1 MDAASHV
8 GKTWIPGK
16 VVGQHTLLREIARGG
31 MAEIWLAFHQ
41 GPAGFER
48 LVVIKRVLADAEEDP
63 QFVTMFLDE
72 ARIAA
77 QLHHPNI
84 VQVFDLGELEGSY
97 YMVME
102 FLPGQSLGKV
112 ARRFH
117 QLDGK
122 MPTALA
128 VQIISAAARGLG
140 HAHRL
145 KGLDG
150 APMQVVHR
158 DVSPQNLMVTY
169 DGQVKVL
176 DFGIAR
182 AVGRVTQTHTGVVR
196 GKIAYMSPEQALE
209 LPLDSS
215 ADVFSLGIIL
225 FEVLSGTRLHQGAE
239 DLAILKRLADP
250 DPFARVRELRNRFDA
265 RLEHVVA
272 KALSMQRETRFRDG
286 LEFHDALESWLA
298 TQPRGPET
306 LEAAM
311 KRTFAPEVERLP
323 ELYKT
328 AQEAAAI
335 PPPSQPS
342 LPSQQ
347 FATQTRSTRARPFA
361 IASGALVL
369 VLATAGITTVIT
381 RAPSSANAPEVVV
394 PTVRADEVPVVRVPA
409 ESPPA
414 QAPVEPMV
422 VKLPVEPTPA
432 EPTVEAVGTPTTGGQ
447 PPPDKVAK
455 LADAASTQRGR
466 LTLDTEPWTRVF
478 LGKTLLGETPLV
490 DVKIPPGR
498 HRLRLVNAAEK
509 VDTEIEVQ
517 VAPGGTVR
525 KKLAL

>member
-8 GKTWIPGK
+8 GRTWVPGK

-48 LVVIKRVLADAEEDP
+48 LVVIKRVLADTEEDP

-150 APMQVVHR
+150 APMHVVHR

-182 AVGRVTQTHTGVVR
+182 AVGRVTQTSTGVVR

-209 LPLDSS
+209 LPMDSS
-215 ADVFSLGIIL
+215 ADVFSLGVIL

-239 DLAILKRLADP
+239 DLAILKRLAQP

-265 RLEHVVA
+265 RLEHIA
-272 KALSMQRETRFRDG
+272 GRALSMDRETRFRDG
-286 LEFHDALESWLA
+286 VEFHEALETWLS
-298 TQPRGPET
+298 TQPRAPET

-311 KRTFAPEVERLP
+311 KRTFAPEVEKLP

-328 AQEAAAI
+328 AQEAAAS
-335 PPPSQPS
+335 PPSQPS
-342 LPSQQ
+342 LPSQR
-347 FATQTRSTRARPFA
+347 FETRTHSARVRPPA
-361 IASGALVL
+361 IAAGALVL
-369 VLATAGITTVIT
+369 VLATAGITTMLTRVTAPEAVVQGVVDPTPSPNVEPPSTPTPIEPAAIT
-381 RAPSSANAPEVVV
+381 PVPEPAPSVAGAEPVPAPTTEASV
-394 PTVRADEVPVVRVPA
+394 PTEAAAPADPPPKPA
-409 ESPPA
+409 ES
-414 QAPVEPMV
+414 
-422 VKLPVEPTPA
+422 TPA
-432 EPTVEAVGTPTTGGQ
+432 A
-447 PPPDKVAK
+447 
-455 LADAASTQRGR
+455 RGK

-490 DVKIPPGR
+490 DVKIPAGR
-498 HRLRLVNAAEK
+498 HRLRLVNKAEN